1 MLKGFKEFILR
12 GNVVDLAVGVLIG
25 AAFNSVVNSLVKD
38 LLTPFIGI
46 FIKNGEFASWTIHFN
61 NTAFL
66 IGDFLNSI
74 LTFLIEAVAVY
85 FFVVLPINALIN
97 KTKKQPVPQ
106 EPNTK
111 KCPFCLSEIALDAR
125 KCAFCTSSLS

>member
-46 FIKNGEFASWTIHFN
+46 FVKNGEFANWTIQVNHS
-61 NTAFL
+61 AFL
-66 IGDFLNSI
+66 VGDFFNSLI
-74 LTFLIEAVAVY
+74 TFLIEAVAVY
-85 FFVVLPINALIN
+85 FFVVLPINALIR
-97 KTKKQPVPQ
+97 KTHKQPAPA

-111 KCPFCLSEIALDAR
+111 KCPFCLSEIPKDSK
-125 KCAFCTSSLS
+125 KCAFCTTVL